1 MKRRTTFEPRVRE
14 DGGPTPTEGGAE
26 EELNVERASASP
38 AGKTTKADRS
48 VDPMKNAVAQGVQGP
63 LPSLQSWFS
72 QVMMHPESAEAGFI
86 AAEPTQRALNAPTP
100 EHIVEPNPYMTAAE
114 RMAIYQYAYH
124 SRLSGCVKDDF
135 ETVGHAMGEEAFDE
149 ICLRYVKAYPSSS
162 PNLNIYAQHFPEF
175 IRGQTDLNVDP
186 EFLGELA
193 RLEWAMI
200 QVVHAPDT
208 PKMDLSDLQA
218 AAPEQWA
225 GLKLFASPVLRF
237 EHFTYP
243 VNAYFQAVAE
253 EENPEVPKPKDSAT
267 AIYRQDWRIWRMGF
281 TPTTAKVLDA
291 LLAEQPLGEALALLG
306 EGNDAADDTDVM
318 KWFQEW
324 MASGFFHRYAL

>member
-1 MKRRTTFEPRVRE
+1 MNRKTTFAPKVRE

-38 AGKTTKADRS
+38 AGKLSDAGPS
-48 VDPMKNAVAQGVQGP
+48 SDPMKNAVTDGVQGP
-63 LPSLQSWFS
+63 LPTLQSWFS
-72 QVMMHPESAEAGFI
+72 QVMTHPDSAEAGFK
-86 AAEPTQRALNAPTP
+86 AAEPTQQALNAPTP
-100 EHIVEPNPYMTAAE
+100 EHIVEPNPHMTAAE
-114 RMAIYQYAYH
+114 RMGIYQYAYH

-135 ETVGHAMGEEAFDE
+135 ETVGHALGEDAFDE
-149 ICLRYVKAYPSSS
+149 VCLHYVKAYPSSS
-162 PNLNIYAQHFPEF
+162 PNLNIYARHFPEF
-175 IRGQTDLNVDP
+175 IRGQTDLKVDP

-208 PKMDLSDLQA
+208 PKIDLSALQA

-237 EHFTYP
+237 EHFSYP

-253 EENPEVPKPKDSAT
+253 GTEPEVPGPKVSAT

-281 TPTTAKVLDA
+281 TPTTAKLLDA
-291 LLAEQPLGEALALLG
+291 LIAEKPLGEALALLS
-306 EGNDAADDTDVM
+306 EGADDADDTDVM

-324 MASGFFHRYAL
+324 MSSGFFHRYAL